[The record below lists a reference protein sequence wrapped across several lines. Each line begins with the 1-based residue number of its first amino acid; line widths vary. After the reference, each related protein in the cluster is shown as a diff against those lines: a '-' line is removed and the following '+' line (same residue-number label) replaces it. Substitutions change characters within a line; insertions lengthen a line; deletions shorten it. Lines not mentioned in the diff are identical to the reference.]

1 VQYKMI
7 VILMLVSLLGTNTA
21 VIAAPKPEKMD
32 SAILEKQFKECSE
45 KAKNEMDLGKRLYNV
60 SNKADIYVKKLE
72 TSVMIKLDTKEEK
85 DLFLKAA
92 KAWYKYV
99 DLTCQYDTNSLG
111 SGTMQGSVSCS
122 CHIELQ
128 LSRIKALEK
137 YYKCLQT
144 NNCDRPFLFYRELS
158 CE

>member
-1 VQYKMI
+1 
-7 VILMLVSLLGTNTA
+7 MLVCLLGTNTT
-21 VIAAPKPEKMD
+21 VIAAPKPEKID
-32 SAILEKQFKECSE
+32 SVVLEKQFKECGV
-45 KAKNEMDLGKRLYNV
+45 KAKNEMDLGERLSNV

-72 TSVMIKLDTKEEK
+72 TSVMKKLDTKEEK

-92 KAWYKYV
+92 RAWSNYV

-111 SGTMQGSVSCS
+111 SGSMQGSVSCS

-144 NNCDRPFLFYRELS
+144 DDCERPFLFYRELS